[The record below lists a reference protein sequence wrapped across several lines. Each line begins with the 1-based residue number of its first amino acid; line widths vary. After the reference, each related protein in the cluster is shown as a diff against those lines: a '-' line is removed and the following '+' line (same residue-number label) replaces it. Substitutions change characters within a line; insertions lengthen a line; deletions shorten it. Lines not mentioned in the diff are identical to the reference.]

1 MRSNLAYIF
10 LLITSCN
17 YNTQSI
23 SNRVEVRLDS
33 IGFLQNINS
42 HRGLFLSAF
51 VSFTNSTDS
60 LIKLNTQS
68 TLIINCSKLNNKCKC
83 IYPPVD
89 SGFVLLNSYY
99 FDYAFN
105 HDLKLKKDTTYQFIF
120 RQSVSKT
127 FNCLSICAKELLTSK
142 IILCDTM
149 NSKMPFQV
157 IIDSKTKIVENMHA
171 TVF

>member
-42 HRGLFLSAF
+42 HGGLFLSAF
-51 VSFTNSTDS
+51 VSVTNNTDS
-60 LIKLNTQS
+60 LIKLNTHS
-68 TLIINCSKLNNKCKC
+68 TLLINFSMSNKCKC
-83 IYPPVD
+83 IYPTVD
-89 SGFVLLNSYY
+89 NGFVLLNSYY

-120 RQSVSKT
+120 RQSVNKT

-142 IILCDTM
+142 IILYDSM
-149 NSKMPFQV
+149 NSKIPFQV